1 MKDKQNKRIKRIKM
15 IKDYR
20 QEVRSLMEK
29 YNMDS
34 FITCL
39 RIHKLNFM
47 MRYAK
52 LQEQKQWTKWFKKMS
67 PEESKKY
74 LDERIPPFFC
84 WHEGKIKD
92 V

>member
-67 PEESKKY
+67 PEESRKY

>member
-67 PEESKKY
+67 SEESKKY

>member
-1 MKDKQNKRIKRIKM
+1 MKLNETKQNKRIKM

-29 YNMDS
+29 YDVDS

-52 LQEQKQWTKWFKKMS
+52 LREQKKWIKWFKKMS
-67 PEESKKY
+67 PEETRKY
-74 LDERIPPFFC
+74 LDETIPPFFC
-84 WHEGKIKD
+84 WYEGKIKD

>member
-52 LQEQKQWTKWFKKMS
+52 LQEQKQWTKLFKKMS